1 MIKFTHQNG
10 IFLTLVIKQK
20 LLGAYFYIRKYLE
33 HDLFIHFIISGYP
46 NIHTADS
53 REYLVSQWQNMSKK
67 LTAGSIPVSC
77 LPRMSGQLAAENA

>member
-33 HDLFIHFIISGYP
+33 HDLFIHFTISGYP
-46 NIHTADS
+46 YVEVFGKNLS
-53 REYLVSQWQNMSKK
+53 LSLCNLVSEVWNR
-67 LTAGSIPVSC
+67 IVS
-77 LPRMSGQLAAENA
+77 LVEPY